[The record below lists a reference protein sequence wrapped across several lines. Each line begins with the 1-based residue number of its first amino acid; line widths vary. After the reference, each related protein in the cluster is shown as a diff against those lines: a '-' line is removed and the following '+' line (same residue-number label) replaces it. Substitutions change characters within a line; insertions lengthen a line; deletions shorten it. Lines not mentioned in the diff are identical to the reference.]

1 MSGTDTLVTCAT
13 AGCAGYAG
21 CAGDAGCG
29 GYADTL
35 VTVVAWSRWLR

>member
-21 CAGDAGCG
+21 CAGDAGCA
-29 GYADTL
+29 GYAGCAGCADTL
-35 VTVVAWSRWLR
+35 VEPV